1 MWNWIVSDEKYRNEY
16 HDVLSDLTG
25 IIGSG
30 EFEREAA
37 RVYDLILPYIE
48 KDPKAFYTQADQ
60 R

>member
-1 MWNWIVSDEKYRNEY
+1 MSDEKYRNEY